1 MAAKLSSAPSA
12 LSLYFPDGTEVDD
25 DDSVEVSWRGWA
37 LLFARFPVAGPYYF
51 PRLDDPDV

>member
-1 MAAKLSSAPSA
+1 MAAKLSSSPSA

-37 LLFARFPVAGPYYF
+37 LLFARFPVAGPYF